1 MLTLPEKIA
10 FILLTISSLSL
21 SWFSF
26 STMFKVVGIGTKSID
41 WKLVLLNWPKGLAA
55 FIGQK
60 TLFKTRPVVGFIHA
74 LVAWGFTF
82 YLIVNVFDV
91 GVDVT

>member
-10 FILLTISSLSL
+10 FVILTISSLSL

-26 STMFKVVGIGTKSID
+26 STMFKVIGIGTRSID
-41 WKLVLLNWPKGLAA
+41 WKQVLLNWPKGLAA

-60 TLFKTRPVVGFIHA
+60 NSL
-74 LVAWGFTF
+74 
-82 YLIVNVFDV
+82 
-91 GVDVT
+91 